1 MYLICLLA
9 FSSFFLRRGKE
20 GREEED
26 ETNTSQWSAVA
37 GQPGTFFP
45 HKCVLQPTE
54 KALYLTYSDG
64 TGPYDGTL
72 GAVYRYDITAAT
84 WTNITPVSGDDLYYG
99 FGGIGVDMLKPGTI
113 VVASLNSWWPDAQLF
128 RSNDSGATWSR
139 LWEWTSYPNMNLYY
153 SQSVSHA

>member
-1 MYLICLLA
+1 
-9 FSSFFLRRGKE
+9 
-20 GREEED
+20 
-26 ETNTSQWSAVA
+26 VA

-45 HKCVLQPTE
+45 HKGVLQPTE

-72 GAVYRYDITAAT
+72 GAVYRYDISGRT
-84 WTNITPVSGDDLYYG
+84 WKNITPVSGSDLYYG

-128 RSNDSGATWSR
+128 RSTDSGTTWSC
-139 LWEWTSYPNMNLYY
+139 LWEWSSYPDMNLYY
-153 SQSVSHA
+153 SQSVSCQQSC